1 MDDIRDINDVE
12 DLIMV
17 NQMRGRRARPDFL
30 VDVTDLDFKR
40 NFQFSKDGAVRLVEL
55 LGDHLTHED
64 NRGRPLTPV
73 QQVRNSASKHMCPTA
88 ANTDKSFTHLLP
100 PSLRQVIAIFCFIL
114 KTTLLSN

>member
-40 NFQFSKDGAVRLVEL
+40 NFRFSKDGAVCLVEL
-55 LGDHLTHED
+55 LGGLLTHED
-64 NRGRPLTPV
+64 NQWQAPDPCP
-73 QQVRNSASKHMCPTA
+73 ASEKFS
-88 ANTDKSFTHLLP
+88 K
-100 PSLRQVIAIFCFIL
+100 
-114 KTTLLSN
+114 

>member
-40 NFQFSKDGAVRLVEL
+40 NSLISKDGAVHLVGL
-55 LGDHLTHED
+55 LGGHLTHED

-73 QQVRNSASKHMCPTA
+73 QQVRNSANKHMCSTA
-88 ANTDKSFTHLLP
+88 ANTDIKKRLTFTLFLYLT
-100 PSLRQVIAIFCFIL
+100 SEYFF
-114 KTTLLSN
+114 